1 MDPQDFKDLLNRYAT
16 DKCAPDEQREVE
28 RLMLKYPIVKKWR
41 WKSELHKERTKRNM
55 REQIFSQVDRDLGK
69 QRKRKAYWMSAVASL
84 LLLIGI
90 GTFFYFQTGITIK
103 REQVIAKAI
112 NEVYDEVTL
121 TDAKGHVTVL
131 KNKEQILDLR
141 KLSAQDG
148 KWDPSESLNRLRVPS
163 LHQFALVLM
172 DGTKVRLNAG
182 STLSFPTE
190 FATVDRTV
198 TLEGEAYFD
207 VMPNHSK
214 PFMVNAKESQIK
226 VTGTKFNV
234 TAYPADPRIITSLIE
249 GGVAFHINQK
259 QYPLKPG
266 YEIVAD
272 GNKNSVEMKSF
283 DQDQVMAW
291 IDGYFVF
298 NNMDLVSVMKHVAR
312 WYNISVIVP
321 AVAPTKRIGGT
332 FPNTASLDDLLKDLE
347 LLSGVKF
354 IRKGK
359 EVQVVY

>member
-1 MDPQDFKDLLNRYAT
+1 MDPQDFKDLLNRYAA
-16 DKCAPDEQREVE
+16 DKCSPEEQREVE
-28 RLMLKYPIVKKWR
+28 RLMLKYPLSKNWK
-41 WKSELHKERTKRNM
+41 WKSELHKNLIKDNM
-55 REQIFSQVDRDLGK
+55 RKQIFNQVDRDLGK
-69 QRKRKAYWMSAVASL
+69 HRKRKAYWMTAVASL

-90 GTFFYFQTGITIK
+90 STFFYLQLHKTING
-103 REQVIAKAI
+103 EQVIAEAI
-112 NEVYDEVTL
+112 NEIYNDVTL
-121 TDAKGHVTVL
+121 TDATGRVTVL

-141 KLSAQDG
+141 KLIAKDA
-148 KWDPSESLNRLRVPS
+148 KWNSSGSLNTLRVPS
-163 LHQFALVLM
+163 QHQFNLVLM

-182 STLSFPTE
+182 SSLSFPTQ
-190 FATVDRTV
+190 FTAVDRTV
-198 TLEGEAYFD
+198 KLEGEAYFE
-207 VMPNHSK
+207 VVPNHSK
-214 PFMVNAKESQIK
+214 PFMVNAKKSQIK

-234 TAYPADPRIITSLIE
+234 AAYPADPRIITSLIE
-249 GGVAFHINQK
+249 GGVAFHMNKK

-266 YEIVAD
+266 YEIIAD
-272 GNKNSVEMKSF
+272 GNKNSVEVKSF
-283 DQDQVMAW
+283 EKDQVMAW
-291 IDGYFVF
+291 IDGYFIF

-312 WYNISVIVP
+312 WYNISVIAP

>member
-16 DKCAPDEQREVE
+16 DKCSPEEQREVE
-28 RLMLKYPIVKKWR
+28 RLMLKYPVSKNWK
-41 WKSELHKERTKRNM
+41 WKSELHKDRIKNNIRK
-55 REQIFSQVDRDLGK
+55 QIFNQVDRDIGK
-69 QRKRKAYWMSAVASL
+69 YRKGKAYWMSVVASL

-90 GTFFYFQTGITIK
+90 GVFFYFQTAVTIK
-103 REQVIAKAI
+103 GEQVIAEAI
-112 NEVYDEVTL
+112 NEIYNEVTL
-121 TDAKGHVTVL
+121 TDAAGRVTVL
-131 KNKEQILDLR
+131 KNKEQALDLR
-141 KLSAQDG
+141 KLSIQDG
-148 KWDPSESLNRLRVPS
+148 KWNPSGSLNTLRVPS

-172 DGTKVRLNAG
+172 DGTKVRVNAG
-182 STLSFPTE
+182 SSLSFPTQ
-190 FATVDRTV
+190 FTAVDRTV
-198 TLEGEAYFD
+198 TLEGEAYFE

-312 WYNISVIVP
+312 WYNISVTAPRKVP
-321 AVAPTKRIGGT
+321 AKRIGGT